1 MRWGRAG
8 TARRWAGRWWWA
20 VPRLG
25 FQRPHHPAK
34 PGGWPAPPRRPVS
47 AGCGSRRPGRRHDGW
62 PTDSGATRPRPPAAP
77 PPPTADRAD
86 RGASPGPP
94 GARPETLAGS
104 ARRATPWRRAARSDR
119 LPSPRHASPRH
130 ARPGRDDRSTGRRGG
145 LLPTGFSGRGP
156 CLLCGMGCRAVRGGL
171 TGRRC
176 CWDALPWDDP
186 RPGARPVAGRPRQQ
200 VDHPRRGVPRQQSR
214 EPTAPTS
221 TSAPDGP
228 RRSGPPRQDAHPT
241 DQPPGHRTA
250 RPPGADHPPGAH
262 RRNGHQ
268 RHHADGTHPPSH
280 GDGGCAAATPRR
292 PRLRPRPRPA
302 RRAAPTGRPRTPA
315 QLSRGSAPTH
325 RRERPARPGT
335 PRPRC
340 LTARR
345 VSRAGGLP
353 GWSGPV
359 RPPGPAAPAPGPLSL
374 CRPRRLGWSSPRPLV
389 LLSHVR
395 LGLVRAA
402 LVYGHR

>member
-1 MRWGRAG
+1 MWWGRAG
-8 TARRWAGRWWWA
+8 TARQWAGRWWWA

-47 AGCGSRRPGRRHDGW
+47 AGCGSRRPGRPRTGW

-104 ARRATPWRRAARSDR
+104 ARRATPWRRAGRSDR

-130 ARPGRDDRSTGRRGG
+130 ARPGRDDRSAGRRGG

-156 CLLCGMGCRAVRGGL
+156 CLLCGMGCRAVHGGL

-186 RPGARPVAGRPRQQ
+186 RPGARPAAGRPRQQ
-200 VDHPRRGVPRQQSR
+200 VDHPRQGVPRPPSR

-241 DQPPGHRTA
+241 DQPPGQRTG
-250 RPPGADHPPGAH
+250 RPPGTDHPPGVH

-268 RHHADGTHPPSH
+268 RHHADGTHPPSPA
-280 GDGGCAAATPRR
+280 GDGGRAAATPHTRHPRRR
-292 PRLRPRPRPA
+292 PRPE

-315 QLSRGSAPTH
+315 RSSRGSALIH
-325 RRERPARPGT
+325 RRERPAQPGT
-335 PRPRC
+335 PCPRPPRRSSWGRSWWAAP
-340 LTARR
+340 ARR
-345 VSRAGGLP
+345 LAL
-353 GWSGPV
+353 
-359 RPPGPAAPAPGPLSL
+359 PGPAAPTAQ
-374 CRPRRLGWSSPRPLV
+374 RSSPRPLV
-389 LLSHVR
+389 LLSHV
-395 LGLVRAA
+395 LVGLVRAA
-402 LVYGHR
+402 LVRGHR